1 MKPALHTFRN
11 CGHTLTVRGRLSFL
25 SPCPL
30 CNGLKNY
37 MNRSGF
43 FKLEMDNKEVMDA
56 AATLSLKGAKEGS
69 YRRPESV
76 FKEMYKKDPGTLSL
90 WVTVGGKSTPQWVR
104 DTLEGVKTVKK
115 QSSWVQAAKMLGK
128 ELQAMFPD
136 CRVFSTSSAYS
147 GGTSVRAEVEATDP
161 NREFTKE
168 EKEKAK
174 DLEFKYQAGH
184 FDGMYDIYEYK
195 EDPDPS
201 IPTVSYVFVTLN
213 NKASSNGGGD

>member
-1 MKPALHTFRN
+1 MRPVLHTFKG
-11 CGHTLTVRGRLSFL
+11 CGHILTVRGHLSFL
-25 SPCPL
+25 NPCPL

-43 FKLEMDNKEVMDA
+43 FKLEMDNREVMDTA
-56 AATLSLKGAKEGS
+56 VALSLKGAKEGS

-115 QSSWVQAAKMLGK
+115 QSSWAQAAKMLGK

-136 CRVFSTSSAYS
+136 CRVLSTSSAYS
-147 GGTSVRAEVEATDP
+147 CGTSVRAEVEATDP
-161 NREFTKE
+161 SREFTKDE
-168 EKEKAK
+168 REKVKG
-174 DLEFKYQAGH
+174 LEFKYQAGH
-184 FDGMYDIYEYK
+184 FDGMNDLYVYK
-195 EDPDPS
+195 EKSDPS
-201 IPTVSYVFVTLN
+201 IPTVSYVFVTLS
-213 NKASSNGGGD
+213 NKASINGGGD